1 MYSYSISENVW
12 NYKWTFCRGSAFPA
26 ASIAREEKCF
36 WDGSKRV
43 AICGDFC
50 VSPNVEGA
58 ILSGLAAAS
67 KLQNIV
73 SYL

>member
-1 MYSYSISENVW
+1 MCENVC
-12 NYKWTFCRGSAFPA
+12 NCEGGFCRGSAFPG

-50 VSPNVEGA
+50 VSPNIEGA

-67 KLQNIV
+67 KFQKIV